1 MKKINKIYDNL
12 SKNDVL
18 EAIHRAYKG
27 HNTKTEVK
35 NFQLNEDKYCSEI
48 YNSLKDG
55 SWHKYILYI
64 EMDKRNSNGKDRH
77 IFCPSLIT
85 RILQHLLLHILEGYY
100 KKKDNLLALNCK
112 VGCGIT
118 AQKKSNSVI
127 KRMKNIFYDK
137 RYLHYG
143 LIIDQRKC
151 YEHITPL
158 LLRKTLKKFTN
169 DKWFVNFAIDICFV
183 NKKLPIGTPTSPFI
197 HNLIMLE
204 FDYWVKGISKDSI
217 RYADDIFIAF
227 ETKEEAQQMKWRI
240 KNFWWYKLNIR
251 AKRHTIR
258 IFPLEDTPTYFCGF
272 IYHRNPNKN
281 ICDHNKGYVHIRKM
295 TLKKAK
301 KCKKNESWA
310 SYFGMMQH
318 SDSYRIMINIEKKMK
333 LSQLTQKIKIE
344 RKLDAKNID
353 IKELID
359 KKINIYDYD
368 LRFNSQKEANWIKC
382 LIGIEEVVDNEKT
395 GKIIAREFHGNYQG
409 IIQFIL
415 LCEKE
420 YGKSNI
426 LPIEDVTIENQCGYI
441 FKDSTNKINYIE

>member
-1 MKKINKIYDNL
+1 MKKIKNAFENL
-12 SKNDVL
+12 SEYDVL
-18 EAIHRAYKG
+18 DAIHRAYKG
-27 HNTKTEVK
+27 HNTKNEVK
-35 NFQLNEDKYCSEI
+35 RFQLKENEYSKEI
-48 YNSLKDG
+48 FNSLKDNT
-55 SWHKYILYI
+55 WEKYISYI
-64 EMDKRNSNGKDRH
+64 EMDKHNSNGKDRH

-85 RILQHLLLHILEGYY
+85 RILQHLLLNILESEY
-100 KKKDNLLALNCK
+100 KRKDNKLSLNCK

-118 AQKKSNSVI
+118 AKKKCNSVI
-127 KRMKNIFYDK
+127 KRMKNIIYDK
-137 RYLHYG
+137 RFLHYG

-158 LLRKTLKKFTN
+158 LFRRILKKITN
-169 DKWFVNFAIDICFV
+169 DKWLINFAVKICFV
-183 NKKLPIGTPTSPFI
+183 NNKLPIGTPTSPFV

-204 FDYWVKGISKDSI
+204 FDYLVKSVSKYSI
-217 RYADDIFIAF
+217 RYADDNFIAF

-258 IFPLEDTPTYFCGF
+258 IFPLETTPIYFCGF
-272 IYHRNPNKN
+272 IYHRNPNKGV
-281 ICDHNKGYVHIRKM
+281 CSHNKGYVHIRKM

-301 KCKKNESWA
+301 KCKSNESWA

-318 SDSYRIMINIEKKMK
+318 SDSYNIMRKIEEKMK
-333 LSQLTQKIKIE
+333 LSQLTNKIKIE
-344 RKLDAKNID
+344 RKLDAQNID
-353 IKELID
+353 IKDLLD

-382 LIGIEEVVDNEKT
+382 LIGFEEIINNEKT
-395 GKIIAREFHGNYQG
+395 GKILAREFHGNYQG

-415 LCEKE
+415 MCEKE
-420 YGKSNI
+420 YGKNNI